1 MIINMMIIG
10 RLLDRIQAE
19 HTHDPI
25 GGTSYYSTSIDDDR
39 LYFLCIYMIEATA
52 TTAAAAFSL
61 YYRG

>member
-39 LYFLCIYMIEATA
+39 LYFLCIYMIEAA
-52 TTAAAAFSL
+52 AAAAAFSL